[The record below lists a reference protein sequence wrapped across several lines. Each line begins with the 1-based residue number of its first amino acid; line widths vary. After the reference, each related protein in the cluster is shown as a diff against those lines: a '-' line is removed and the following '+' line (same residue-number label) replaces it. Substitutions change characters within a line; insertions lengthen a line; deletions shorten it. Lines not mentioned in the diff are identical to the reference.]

1 MLRAGDR
8 VVSACGGQRWQVV
21 HAVRG
26 RLRLVAERPQPPELL
41 ANLVHQAQHRRWL
54 RAVRVNRWAGSV
66 VIEHDPGRRLRRGA
80 VLELLDAAQ
89 FGHLHQAPPPAPPR
103 LKRRA
108 IGRLGVV
115 GSLLGLELLVGLPA
129 LVVSAGLLPL
139 LLGPLI
145 LSGWPYLR
153 RGLLPPQSL
162 DLLWFSSLL
171 WRGETRAALVEYGL
185 ESGTHLL
192 YGWSRSPRFSSELQA
207 SIAHALQQAN
217 VTCLQADG
225 QWQPLPVARLCAGD
239 LISLEAGELLPTAAL
254 VVGGDAMVTTRS
266 RDGDPGLVRVRAFQQ
281 LPAGV
286 QLHSGTL
293 RLKLQN
299 GVERDRDLRGL
310 RTQVRRRGELAPLD
324 QPPSLVA
331 NAQRLHQRSIP
342 WLLLAGG
349 GALVAG
355 QPHAA
360 AGLMQFDPGNDW
372 QQCAAIVYGAAQRA
386 AERLGV
392 TLRRPEAIDPL
403 ARCRV
408 VLISDAVLGSW
419 STRQLR
425 AVHDCDPWISRDRVI
440 QILVG
445 FRVRLRP
452 CGLAPLRN
460 LLLESDLDPAVVE
473 DLEPLPPVGYRG
485 RVDGVDYCIG
495 GDALLRRLGLNPPE
509 SLPLAAGLDRLY
521 LVQDLGPGLGQGRR
535 RVLAAADFELR
546 LPRRVVRLF
555 RRLQAMDCQI
565 RVVCGWDTGLAQV
578 ASRRLGI
585 PQESL
590 LMAHSMAAR
599 VDLLQQVRRTSGAP
613 VVFLGYA
620 FSDAPALAAA
630 DVAVALDDGTVPFT
644 SLLADLVIPSE
655 RLDRLA
661 DCLALARRA
670 RRLNRTN
677 LALVAGPHLLALAL
691 NLLRPLNPLVSI
703 LLTDLPL
710 LAAELQTLALLQ
722 EPARHRA

>member
-1 MLRAGDR
+1 M
-8 VVSACGGQRWQVV
+8 
-21 HAVRG
+21 
-26 RLRLVAERPQPPELL
+26 AEQAQPPPRLL
-41 ANLVHQAQHRRWL
+41 ANLVHQARHRRWL
-54 RAVRVNRWAGSV
+54 QAIRVNRWAGSV
-66 VIEHDPGRRLRRGA
+66 VIAYDPRRRLRRGA
-80 VLELLDAAQ
+80 LVELLEAAQ
-89 FGHLHQAPPPAPPR
+89 FGHQHGAPPPPAR
-103 LKRRA
+103 LQRQA
-108 IGRLGVV
+108 LGRLGVV
-115 GSLLGLELLVGLPA
+115 GTLLGFELLLGLPA

-139 LLGPLI
+139 LLGPL
-145 LSGWPYLR
+145 LVSGWPYLR

-171 WRGETRAALVEYGL
+171 WRGETRAALVEFGV

-192 YGWSRSPRFSSELQA
+192 YGWSRSPRFGSEL
-207 SIAHALQQAN
+207 HALIALELQETTL
-217 VTCLQADG
+217 TCLQADG
-225 QWQPLPVARLCAGD
+225 QWQPQALAQLRGGD
-239 LISLEAGELLPTAAL
+239 LIALQAGELLPAAAL
-254 VVGGDAMVTTRS
+254 VVGGEAMVSTRS
-266 RDGDPGLVRVRAFQQ
+266 RDGDPGLVLVRAFQQ

-286 QLHSGTL
+286 QVHSGAL
-293 RLKLQN
+293 MLKLQSS
-299 GVERDRDLRGL
+299 VERDRDLRGL
-310 RTQVRRRGELAPLD
+310 RTLVLRRAVLAPLD
-324 QPPSLVA
+324 RPPRLVA
-331 NAQRLHQRSIP
+331 TAQRLHQRSIP

-349 GALVAG
+349 GALVVG

-460 LLLESDLDPAVVE
+460 LLLETDLDPEVIE
-473 DLEPLPPVGYRG
+473 DLQPMPPLGYRG
-485 RVDGVDYCIG
+485 QVDGIRYCIG
-495 GDALLRRLGLNPPE
+495 GSPLLRHLGLVPPE
-509 SLPLAAGLDRLY
+509 SLPRVAGCERMY
-521 LVQDLGPGLGQGRR
+521 LVQGR
-535 RVLAAADFELR
+535 RVLAAADFELK
-546 LPRRVVRLF
+546 LPRRIVRLF
-555 RRLQAMDCQI
+555 RRLRAMDCQI
-565 RVVCGWDTGLAQV
+565 RLVCGWDTGLAQV
-578 ASRRLGI
+578 AGHRLGLR
-585 PQESL
+585 PEAVL
-590 LMAHSMAAR
+590 VADSMATR
-599 VDLLQQVRRTSGAP
+599 VDLLQQLRRTSRAP
-613 VVFLGYA
+613 VAFLGYA
-620 FSDAPALAAA
+620 FSDAAALAAA
-630 DVAVALDDGTVPFT
+630 DVAVALDDGIVPFT

-661 DCLALARRA
+661 DCVALARQA

-677 LALVAGPHLLALAL
+677 LALVAGPHLLALVL
-691 NLLRPLNPLVSI
+691 NLLRPLNPLVAI

-710 LAAELQTLALLQ
+710 LAAELQTLALLR

>member
-1 MLRAGDR
+1 
-8 VVSACGGQRWQVV
+8 
-21 HAVRG
+21 
-26 RLRLVAERPQPPELL
+26 VAEQAQPPPRLL
-41 ANLVHQAQHRRWL
+41 ANLVHQARHRRWL
-54 RAVRVNRWAGSV
+54 QAIRVNRWAGSV
-66 VIEHDPGRRLRRGA
+66 VIAYDPRRRLRRGA
-80 VLELLDAAQ
+80 LVELLEAAQ
-89 FGHLHQAPPPAPPR
+89 FGHQHGAPPPPAR
-103 LKRRA
+103 LQRQA
-108 IGRLGVV
+108 LGRLGVV
-115 GSLLGLELLVGLPA
+115 GTLLGFELLLGLPA

-139 LLGPLI
+139 LLGPL
-145 LSGWPYLR
+145 LVSGWPYLR

-171 WRGETRAALVEYGL
+171 WRGETRAALVEFGV

-192 YGWSRSPRFSSELQA
+192 YGWSRSPRFGSEL
-207 SIAHALQQAN
+207 HALIALELQETTL
-217 VTCLQADG
+217 TCLQADG
-225 QWQPLPVARLCAGD
+225 QWQPQALAQLRGGD
-239 LISLEAGELLPTAAL
+239 LIALQAGELLPAAAL
-254 VVGGDAMVTTRS
+254 VVGGEAMVSTRS
-266 RDGDPGLVRVRAFQQ
+266 RDGDPGLVLVRAFQQ

-286 QLHSGTL
+286 QVHSGAL
-293 RLKLQN
+293 MLKLQSS
-299 GVERDRDLRGL
+299 VERDRDLRGL
-310 RTQVRRRGELAPLD
+310 RTLVVRRAALAPLD
-324 QPPSLVA
+324 RPPRLVA
-331 NAQRLHQRSIP
+331 TAQRLHQRSIP

-349 GALVAG
+349 GALVVG

-460 LLLESDLDPAVVE
+460 LLLETDLDPEVIE
-473 DLEPLPPVGYRG
+473 DLQPMPPLGYRG
-485 RVDGVDYCIG
+485 QVDGIRYCIG
-495 GDALLRRLGLNPPE
+495 GSPLLRHLGLVPPE
-509 SLPLAAGLDRLY
+509 SLPRVAGCERLY
-521 LVQDLGPGLGQGRR
+521 LVQGR
-535 RVLAAADFELR
+535 RVLAAADFELK
-546 LPRRVVRLF
+546 LPRRIVRLF
-555 RRLQAMDCQI
+555 RRLRAMDCQI
-565 RVVCGWDTGLAQV
+565 RLVCGWDTGLAQV
-578 ASRRLGI
+578 AGHRLGLR
-585 PQESL
+585 PEAVL
-590 LMAHSMAAR
+590 VADSMATR
-599 VDLLQQVRRTSGAP
+599 VDLLQQLRRTSRAP
-613 VVFLGYA
+613 VAFLGYA
-620 FSDAPALAAA
+620 FSDAAALAAA
-630 DVAVALDDGTVPFT
+630 DVAVALDDGIVPFT

-661 DCLALARRA
+661 DCVALARQA

-677 LALVAGPHLLALAL
+677 LALVAGPHLLALVL
-691 NLLRPLNPLVSI
+691 NLLRPLNPLVAI

-710 LAAELQTLALLQ
+710 LAAELQTLALLR

>member
-8 VVSACGGQRWQVV
+8 VVSARGGHRWRVV

-26 RLRLVAERPQPPELL
+26 RLRLVAERPQPPPQLL

-54 RAVRVNRWAGSV
+54 RAVRVNHWAGSV
-66 VIEHDPGRRLRRGA
+66 VIEHDPGRRLHRAA

-89 FGHLHQAPPPAPPR
+89 FGHQHQAPPTAPPQ

-139 LLGPLI
+139 LLGPLLI
-145 LSGWPYLR
+145 SGWPYLR

-162 DLLWFSSLL
+162 DLFWFSSLL

-207 SIAHALQQAN
+207 SIAHALQQAS

-239 LISLEAGELLPTAAL
+239 LIRLQAGELLPTAAL
-254 VVGGDAMVTTRS
+254 VVGGEAMVTTRS
-266 RDGDPGLVRVRAFQQ
+266 RDGDPGLVLVRAFQQ

-293 RLKLQN
+293 RLKLQS

-310 RTQVRRRGELAPLD
+310 RSQVLRRGELAPLD
-324 QPPSLVA
+324 RPPRLVVQ
-331 NAQRLHQRSIP
+331 AQRLHQRSIP

-425 AVHDCDPWISRDRVI
+425 ALHDCDPWISRDRVI

-485 RVDGVDYCIG
+485 RVDGVDFCIG
-495 GDALLRRLGLNPPE
+495 GDALLRRLGLKPPE

-521 LVQDLGPGLGQGRR
+521 LVQDLGQGR

-555 RRLQAMDCQI
+555 RRLRAMDCQI

-585 PQESL
+585 PQEAV
-590 LMAHSMAAR
+590 LMADSMAAR
-599 VDLLQQVRRTSGAP
+599 VDLLQQLRRTSLAP
-613 VVFLGYA
+613 VAFLGYA
-620 FSDAPALAAA
+620 FSDAAALAAA
-630 DVAVALDDGTVPFT
+630 DVAIALDDGIVPFT

-677 LALVAGPHLLALAL
+677 LALVAGPHLLALVL

-710 LAAELQTLALLQ
+710 LAAELQTLVLLQ
-722 EPARHRA
+722 EPTRHRA

>member
-1 MLRAGDR
+1 
-8 VVSACGGQRWQVV
+8 
-21 HAVRG
+21 
-26 RLRLVAERPQPPELL
+26 
-41 ANLVHQAQHRRWL
+41 VHQAQHRRWL
-54 RAVRVNRWAGSV
+54 RAVRVNHWAGSV
-66 VIEHDPGRRLRRGA
+66 VIEHDPGRRLHRAA

-89 FGHLHQAPPPAPPR
+89 FGHQHQAPPTAPPQ

-139 LLGPLI
+139 LLGPLLI
-145 LSGWPYLR
+145 SGWPYLR

-207 SIAHALQQAN
+207 SIAHALQQAS

-239 LISLEAGELLPTAAL
+239 LIRLQAGELLPTAAL
-254 VVGGDAMVTTRS
+254 VVGGEAMVTTRS
-266 RDGDPGLVRVRAFQQ
+266 RDGDPGLVLVRAFQQ

-293 RLKLQN
+293 RLKLQS

-310 RTQVRRRGELAPLD
+310 RSQVLRRGELAPLD
-324 QPPSLVA
+324 RPPRLVA
-331 NAQRLHQRSIP
+331 QAQRLHQRSIP

-425 AVHDCDPWISRDRVI
+425 ALHDCDPWISRDRVI

-485 RVDGVDYCIG
+485 RVDGVDFCIG
-495 GDALLRRLGLNPPE
+495 GDALLRRLGLKPPE

-521 LVQDLGPGLGQGRR
+521 LVQDLGQGR

-555 RRLQAMDCQI
+555 RRLRAMDCQI

-585 PQESL
+585 PQEAV
-590 LMAHSMAAR
+590 LMADSMAAR
-599 VDLLQQVRRTSGAP
+599 VDLLQQLRRTSRAP
-613 VVFLGYA
+613 VAFLGYA
-620 FSDAPALAAA
+620 FSDAAALAAA
-630 DVAVALDDGTVPFT
+630 DVAIALDDGIVPFT

-677 LALVAGPHLLALAL
+677 LALVAGPHLLALVL

-710 LAAELQTLALLQ
+710 LAAELQTLVLLQ
-722 EPARHRA
+722 EPTRHRA

>member
-1 MLRAGDR
+1 M
-8 VVSACGGQRWQVV
+8 
-21 HAVRG
+21 
-26 RLRLVAERPQPPELL
+26 AEQAQPPPRLL
-41 ANLVHQAQHRRWL
+41 ANLVHQARHRRWL
-54 RAVRVNRWAGSV
+54 QAIRVNRWAGSV
-66 VIEHDPGRRLRRGA
+66 VIAYDPRRRLRRGA
-80 VLELLDAAQ
+80 LVELLEAAQ
-89 FGHLHQAPPPAPPR
+89 FGHQHGAPPPPAR
-103 LKRRA
+103 LQRQA
-108 IGRLGVV
+108 LGRLGVV
-115 GSLLGLELLVGLPA
+115 GTLLGFELLLGLPA

-139 LLGPLI
+139 LLGPL
-145 LSGWPYLR
+145 LVSGWPYLR

-171 WRGETRAALVEYGL
+171 WRGETRAALVEFGV

-192 YGWSRSPRFSSELQA
+192 YGWSRSPRFGSEL
-207 SIAHALQQAN
+207 HALIALELQETTL
-217 VTCLQADG
+217 TCLQADG
-225 QWQPLPVARLCAGD
+225 QWQPQALAQLRGGD
-239 LISLEAGELLPTAAL
+239 LIALQAGELLPAAAL
-254 VVGGDAMVTTRS
+254 VVGGEAMVSTRS
-266 RDGDPGLVRVRAFQQ
+266 RDGDPGLVLVRAFQQ

-286 QLHSGTL
+286 QVHSGAL
-293 RLKLQN
+293 MLKLQSS
-299 GVERDRDLRGL
+299 VERDRDLRGL
-310 RTQVRRRGELAPLD
+310 RTLVLRRAALAPLD
-324 QPPSLVA
+324 RPPRLVA
-331 NAQRLHQRSIP
+331 TAQRLHQRSIP

-349 GALVAG
+349 GALVVG

-392 TLRRPEAIDPL
+392 ILRRPEAIDPL

-460 LLLESDLDPAVVE
+460 LLLETDLDPEVIE
-473 DLEPLPPVGYRG
+473 DLQPMPPLGYRG
-485 RVDGVDYCIG
+485 QVDGIRYCIG
-495 GDALLRRLGLNPPE
+495 GAPLLRHLGLVPPE
-509 SLPLAAGLDRLY
+509 SLPRVAGCERMY
-521 LVQDLGPGLGQGRR
+521 LVQGR
-535 RVLAAADFELR
+535 RVLAAADFELK
-546 LPRRVVRLF
+546 LPRRIVRLF
-555 RRLQAMDCQI
+555 RRLRAMDCQI
-565 RVVCGWDTGLAQV
+565 RLVCGWDTGLAQV
-578 ASRRLGI
+578 AGHRLGLR
-585 PQESL
+585 PEAVL
-590 LMAHSMAAR
+590 VADSMATR
-599 VDLLQQVRRTSGAP
+599 VDLLQQLRRTSRAP
-613 VVFLGYA
+613 VAFLGYA
-620 FSDAPALAAA
+620 FSDAAALAAA
-630 DVAVALDDGTVPFT
+630 DVAVALDDGIVPFT

-661 DCLALARRA
+661 DCVALARQA

-677 LALVAGPHLLALAL
+677 LALVAGPHLLALVL
-691 NLLRPLNPLVSI
+691 NLLRPLNPLVAI

-710 LAAELQTLALLQ
+710 LAAELQTLALLR

>member
-1 MLRAGDR
+1 
-8 VVSACGGQRWQVV
+8 
-21 HAVRG
+21 
-26 RLRLVAERPQPPELL
+26 
-41 ANLVHQAQHRRWL
+41 L
-54 RAVRVNRWAGSV
+54 RAVRVNHWAGSV
-66 VIEHDPGRRLRRGA
+66 VIEHDPGRRLHRAA

-89 FGHLHQAPPPAPPR
+89 FGHQHQAPPTAPPQ

-139 LLGPLI
+139 LLGPLLI
-145 LSGWPYLR
+145 SGWPYLR

-207 SIAHALQQAN
+207 SIAHALQQAS

-239 LISLEAGELLPTAAL
+239 LIRLQAGELLPTAAL
-254 VVGGDAMVTTRS
+254 VVGGEAMVTTRS
-266 RDGDPGLVRVRAFQQ
+266 RDGDPGLVLVRAFQQ

-293 RLKLQN
+293 RLKLQS

-310 RTQVRRRGELAPLD
+310 RSQVLRRGELAPLD
-324 QPPSLVA
+324 RPPRLVA
-331 NAQRLHQRSIP
+331 QAQRLHQRSIP

-425 AVHDCDPWISRDRVI
+425 ALHDCDPWISRDRVI

-485 RVDGVDYCIG
+485 RVDGVDFCIG
-495 GDALLRRLGLNPPE
+495 GDALLRRLGLKPPE

-521 LVQDLGPGLGQGRR
+521 LVQDLGQGR

-555 RRLQAMDCQI
+555 RRLRAMDCQI

-585 PQESL
+585 PQEAV
-590 LMAHSMAAR
+590 LMADSMAAR
-599 VDLLQQVRRTSGAP
+599 VDLLQQLRRTSRAP
-613 VVFLGYA
+613 VAFLGYA
-620 FSDAPALAAA
+620 FSDAAALAAA
-630 DVAVALDDGTVPFT
+630 DVAIALDDGIVPFT

-677 LALVAGPHLLALAL
+677 LALVAGPHLLALVL

-710 LAAELQTLALLQ
+710 LAAELQTLVLLQ
-722 EPARHRA
+722 EPTRHRA

>member
-1 MLRAGDR
+1 
-8 VVSACGGQRWQVV
+8 V
-21 HAVRG
+21 HAVPG
-26 RLRLVAERPQPPELL
+26 RLRLVAEQAQPPPRLL
-41 ANLVHQAQHRRWL
+41 ANLVHQARHRRWL
-54 RAVRVNRWAGSV
+54 QAIRVNRWAGSV
-66 VIEHDPGRRLRRGA
+66 VIAYDPRRRLRRGA
-80 VLELLDAAQ
+80 LVELLEAAQ
-89 FGHLHQAPPPAPPR
+89 FGHQHGAPPPPAR
-103 LKRRA
+103 LKRQA
-108 IGRLGVV
+108 LGRLGVV
-115 GSLLGLELLVGLPA
+115 GTLLGFELLLGLPA

-139 LLGPLI
+139 LLGPL
-145 LSGWPYLR
+145 LVSGWPYLR

-171 WRGETRAALVEYGL
+171 WRGETRAALVEFGV

-192 YGWSRSPRFSSELQA
+192 YGWSRSPRFGSEL
-207 SIAHALQQAN
+207 HALIALELQETTL
-217 VTCLQADG
+217 TCLQADG
-225 QWQPLPVARLCAGD
+225 QWQPQALAQLRGGD
-239 LISLEAGELLPTAAL
+239 LIALQAGELLPAAAL
-254 VVGGDAMVTTRS
+254 VVGGEAMVSTRS
-266 RDGDPGLVRVRAFQQ
+266 RDGDPGLVLVRAFQQ

-286 QLHSGTL
+286 QVHSGAL
-293 RLKLQN
+293 MLKLQSS
-299 GVERDRDLRGL
+299 VERDRDLRGL
-310 RTQVRRRGELAPLD
+310 RTLVLRRAVLAPLD
-324 QPPSLVA
+324 RPPRLVA
-331 NAQRLHQRSIP
+331 TAQRLHQRSIP

-349 GALVAG
+349 GALVVG

-392 TLRRPEAIDPL
+392 ILRRPEAIDPL

-460 LLLESDLDPAVVE
+460 LLLETDLDPEVIE
-473 DLEPLPPVGYRG
+473 DLQPMPPLGYRG
-485 RVDGVDYCIG
+485 QVDGIRYCIG
-495 GDALLRRLGLNPPE
+495 GAPLLRHLGLVPPE
-509 SLPLAAGLDRLY
+509 SLPRVAGCERMY
-521 LVQDLGPGLGQGRR
+521 LVQGR
-535 RVLAAADFELR
+535 RVLAAADFELK
-546 LPRRVVRLF
+546 LPRRIVRLF
-555 RRLQAMDCQI
+555 RRLRAMDCQI
-565 RVVCGWDTGLAQV
+565 RLVCGWDTGLAQV
-578 ASRRLGI
+578 AGHRLGLR
-585 PQESL
+585 PEAVL
-590 LMAHSMAAR
+590 VADSMATR
-599 VDLLQQVRRTSGAP
+599 VDLLQQLRRTSRSP
-613 VVFLGYA
+613 VAFLGYA
-620 FSDAPALAAA
+620 FSDAAALAAA
-630 DVAVALDDGTVPFT
+630 DVSVALDDGIVPFT

-661 DCLALARRA
+661 DCVALARQA

-677 LALVAGPHLLALAL
+677 LALVAGPHLLALVL
-691 NLLRPLNPLVSI
+691 NLLRPLNPLVAI

-710 LAAELQTLALLQ
+710 LAAELQTLALLR

>member
-1 MLRAGDR
+1 
-8 VVSACGGQRWQVV
+8 
-21 HAVRG
+21 
-26 RLRLVAERPQPPELL
+26 
-41 ANLVHQAQHRRWL
+41 
-54 RAVRVNRWAGSV
+54 
-66 VIEHDPGRRLRRGA
+66 
-80 VLELLDAAQ
+80 
-89 FGHLHQAPPPAPPR
+89 
-103 LKRRA
+103 
-108 IGRLGVV
+108 
-115 GSLLGLELLVGLPA
+115 
-129 LVVSAGLLPL
+129 VSAGLLPL
-139 LLGPLI
+139 LLGPLLI
-145 LSGWPYLR
+145 SGWPYLR

-207 SIAHALQQAN
+207 SIAHALQQAS

-239 LISLEAGELLPTAAL
+239 LIRLQAGELLPTAAL
-254 VVGGDAMVTTRS
+254 VVGGEAMVTTRS
-266 RDGDPGLVRVRAFQQ
+266 RDGDPGLVLVRAFQQ

-293 RLKLQN
+293 RLKLQS

-310 RTQVRRRGELAPLD
+310 RSQVLRRGELAPLD
-324 QPPSLVA
+324 RPPRLVA
-331 NAQRLHQRSIP
+331 QAQRLHQRSIP

-425 AVHDCDPWISRDRVI
+425 ALHDCDPWISRDRVI

-485 RVDGVDYCIG
+485 RVDGVDFCIG
-495 GDALLRRLGLNPPE
+495 GDALLRRLGLKPPE

-521 LVQDLGPGLGQGRR
+521 LVQDLGQGR

-555 RRLQAMDCQI
+555 RRLRAMDCQI

-585 PQESL
+585 PQEAV
-590 LMAHSMAAR
+590 LMADSMAAR
-599 VDLLQQVRRTSGAP
+599 VDLLQQLRRTSRAP
-613 VVFLGYA
+613 VAFLGYA
-620 FSDAPALAAA
+620 FSDAAALAAA
-630 DVAVALDDGTVPFT
+630 DVAIALDDGIVPFT

-677 LALVAGPHLLALAL
+677 LALVAGPHLLALVL

-710 LAAELQTLALLQ
+710 LAAELQTLVLLQ
-722 EPARHRA
+722 EPTRHRA

>member
-8 VVSACGGQRWQVV
+8 VLSARGSHGWRVV
-21 HAVRG
+21 HALPG
-26 RLRLVAERPQPPELL
+26 RLRLVAERPLPPPQLL
-41 ANLVHQAQHRRWL
+41 TNLVHQAQHRRWL
-54 RAVRVNRWAGSV
+54 RAIRVNRWAGSV

-80 VLELLDAAQ
+80 VLDLLDAAQ
-89 FGHLHQAPPPAPPR
+89 FGHQHEALLPTSPR

-108 IGRLGVV
+108 VGRLGLV
-115 GSLLGLELLVGLPA
+115 GSLLGLELLLGLPA

-139 LLGPLI
+139 LLGPLLI
-145 LSGWPYLR
+145 SGWPYLR

-171 WRGETRAALVEYGL
+171 WRGETRAALVEFAV
-185 ESGTHLL
+185 ESGTHFL
-192 YGWSRSPRFSSELQA
+192 YGWSRSPRFGSELQA
-207 SIAHALQQAN
+207 LIALQLQESN

-225 QWQPLPVARLCAGD
+225 QWQPLPVAELRSGD
-239 LISLEAGELLPTAAL
+239 LIALQAGELLPAAAL
-254 VVGGDAMVTTRS
+254 VVGGEAMVSSRS
-266 RDGDPGLVRVRAFQQ
+266 RDGDPGLVLVRAFQQ

-293 RLKLQN
+293 RLKLQS

-310 RTQVRRRGELAPLD
+310 RTLVLRRGELAPLD
-324 QPPSLVA
+324 RPPRLVA
-331 NAQRLHQRSIP
+331 KAQRLHQRSIP

-355 QPHAA
+355 QPHVA

-372 QQCAAIVYGAAQRA
+372 QQCAGIVYGAAQRA
-386 AERLGV
+386 ADRLGV
-392 TLRRPEAIDPL
+392 TMRRPEAIDPL

-419 STRQLR
+419 STRQLK
-425 AVHDCDPWISRDRVI
+425 ALHDCDPWMSRERVI

-445 FRVRLRP
+445 FRILIRP
-452 CGLAPLRN
+452 YGLAPLRT
-460 LLLESDLDPAVVE
+460 LLCESDLDPAVVE
-473 DLEPLPPVGYRG
+473 DLEPLPPLGYRG

-495 GDALLRRLGLNPPE
+495 GEGLLRRLGLKPPE
-509 SLPLAAGLDRLY
+509 SLPRATGLDRLY
-521 LVQDLGPGLGQGRR
+521 LVQGR
-535 RVLAAADFELR
+535 RVLAAADFEIR

-555 RRLQAMDCQI
+555 RRLKAMDCQI
-565 RVVCGWDTGLAQV
+565 RLVCGWDTGLAQV
-578 ASRRLGI
+578 AARRLGI
-585 PQESL
+585 REEAV
-590 LMAHSMAAR
+590 LMADSMAAR
-599 VDLLQQVRRTSGAP
+599 VDLLQQVRRSSGAP

-620 FSDAPALAAA
+620 FSDAAAMAAA
-630 DVAVALDDGTVPFT
+630 DVAVALDDGIVPLT

-661 DCLALARRA
+661 DCVALARQA

-677 LALVAGPHLLALAL
+677 LALVAGPHLLALVL

-710 LAAELQTLALLQ
+710 LAAELQTLVLLQ
-722 EPARHRA
+722 EPVRHRS

>member
-1 MLRAGDR
+1 
-8 VVSACGGQRWQVV
+8 
-21 HAVRG
+21 
-26 RLRLVAERPQPPELL
+26 VAEQAQPPPRLL
-41 ANLVHQAQHRRWL
+41 ANLVHQARHRRWL
-54 RAVRVNRWAGSV
+54 QAIRVNRWAGSV
-66 VIEHDPGRRLRRGA
+66 VIAYDPRRRLRRGA
-80 VLELLDAAQ
+80 LVELLEAAQ
-89 FGHLHQAPPPAPPR
+89 FGHQHGAPPPPAR
-103 LKRRA
+103 LQRQA
-108 IGRLGVV
+108 LGRLGVV
-115 GSLLGLELLVGLPA
+115 GTLLGFELLLGLPA

-139 LLGPLI
+139 LLGPL
-145 LSGWPYLR
+145 LVSGWPYLR

-171 WRGETRAALVEYGL
+171 WRGETRAALVEFGV

-192 YGWSRSPRFSSELQA
+192 YGWSRSPRFGSEL
-207 SIAHALQQAN
+207 HALIALELQETTL
-217 VTCLQADG
+217 TCLQADG
-225 QWQPLPVARLCAGD
+225 QWQPQALAQLRGGD
-239 LISLEAGELLPTAAL
+239 LIALQAGELLPAAAL
-254 VVGGDAMVTTRS
+254 VVGGEAMVSTRS
-266 RDGDPGLVRVRAFQQ
+266 RDGDPGLVLVRAFQQ

-286 QLHSGTL
+286 QVHSGAL
-293 RLKLQN
+293 MLKLQSS
-299 GVERDRDLRGL
+299 VERDRDLRGL
-310 RTQVRRRGELAPLD
+310 RTLVLRRAALAPLD
-324 QPPSLVA
+324 RPPRLVA
-331 NAQRLHQRSIP
+331 TAQRLHQRSIP

-349 GALVAG
+349 GALVVG

-392 TLRRPEAIDPL
+392 ILRRPEAIDPL

-460 LLLESDLDPAVVE
+460 LLLETDLDPEVIE
-473 DLEPLPPVGYRG
+473 DLQPMPPLGYRG
-485 RVDGVDYCIG
+485 QVHGIRYCIG
-495 GDALLRRLGLNPPE
+495 GAPLLRHLGLVPPE
-509 SLPLAAGLDRLY
+509 SLPRVAGCERLY
-521 LVQDLGPGLGQGRR
+521 LVQGR
-535 RVLAAADFELR
+535 RVLAAADFELK
-546 LPRRVVRLF
+546 LPRRIVRLF
-555 RRLQAMDCQI
+555 RRLRAMDCQI
-565 RVVCGWDTGLAQV
+565 RLVCGWDTGLAQV
-578 ASRRLGI
+578 AGHRLGLR
-585 PQESL
+585 PEAVL
-590 LMAHSMAAR
+590 VADSMATR
-599 VDLLQQVRRTSGAP
+599 VDLLQQLRRTSRAP
-613 VVFLGYA
+613 VAFLGYA
-620 FSDAPALAAA
+620 FSDAAALAAA
-630 DVAVALDDGTVPFT
+630 DVAVALDDGIVPFT

-661 DCLALARRA
+661 DCVALARQA

-677 LALVAGPHLLALAL
+677 LALVAGPHLLALVL
-691 NLLRPLNPLVSI
+691 NLLRPLNPLVAI

-710 LAAELQTLALLQ
+710 LAAELQTLALLR

>member
-1 MLRAGDR
+1 L
-8 VVSACGGQRWQVV
+8 
-21 HAVRG
+21 
-26 RLRLVAERPQPPELL
+26 
-41 ANLVHQAQHRRWL
+41 
-54 RAVRVNRWAGSV
+54 
-66 VIEHDPGRRLRRGA
+66 
-80 VLELLDAAQ
+80 
-89 FGHLHQAPPPAPPR
+89 
-103 LKRRA
+103 
-108 IGRLGVV
+108 
-115 GSLLGLELLVGLPA
+115 
-129 LVVSAGLLPL
+129 
-139 LLGPLI
+139 
-145 LSGWPYLR
+145 
-153 RGLLPPQSL
+153 QS
-162 DLLWFSSLL
+162 
-171 WRGETRAALVEYGL
+171 
-185 ESGTHLL
+185 
-192 YGWSRSPRFSSELQA
+192 
-207 SIAHALQQAN
+207 
-217 VTCLQADG
+217 
-225 QWQPLPVARLCAGD
+225 
-239 LISLEAGELLPTAAL
+239 
-254 VVGGDAMVTTRS
+254 
-266 RDGDPGLVRVRAFQQ
+266 
-281 LPAGV
+281 
-286 QLHSGTL
+286 
-293 RLKLQN
+293 

-310 RTQVRRRGELAPLD
+310 RSQVLRRGELAPLD
-324 QPPSLVA
+324 RPPRLVVQ
-331 NAQRLHQRSIP
+331 AQRLHQRSIP

-425 AVHDCDPWISRDRVI
+425 ALHDCDPWISRDRVI

-485 RVDGVDYCIG
+485 RVDGVDFCIG
-495 GDALLRRLGLNPPE
+495 GDALLRRLGLKPPE

-521 LVQDLGPGLGQGRR
+521 LVQDLGQGR

-555 RRLQAMDCQI
+555 RRLRAMDCQI

-585 PQESL
+585 PQEAV
-590 LMAHSMAAR
+590 LMADSMAAR
-599 VDLLQQVRRTSGAP
+599 VDLLQQLRRTSRAP
-613 VVFLGYA
+613 VAFLGYA
-620 FSDAPALAAA
+620 FSDAAALAAA
-630 DVAVALDDGTVPFT
+630 DVAIALDDGIVPFT

-677 LALVAGPHLLALAL
+677 LALVAGPHLLALVL

-710 LAAELQTLALLQ
+710 LAAELQTLVLLQ
-722 EPARHRA
+722 EPTRHRA